1 VTEGYLT
8 TSEVAELLR
17 LKPKTIRNK
26 VAAGIFRQ
34 GVHFFRKPGLGPRW
48 KRDAVVRWLETDE
61 APEVEVF
68 PLAQP
73 GGRRIA

>member
-1 VTEGYLT
+1 VTERYLT

-17 LKPKTIRNK
+17 VKPKTIRNK
-26 VAAGIFRQ
+26 IASGIFRQ

-48 KRDAVVRWLETDE
+48 KREAVVRWLETEE

-73 GGRRIA
+73 GGRSIR